1 MMNQQRTPLLAALTL
16 ALVALTLG
24 AACGKKADDAAITA
38 TAPTGKNAAATSSP
52 AAGNA
57 ATSTAAAKG
66 GDDFAALFAKYKAA
80 ESRVDYNLVTTG
92 AGAMTGTMTMRQAAG
107 SQRIDYAAPEG
118 SVTFIAAP
126 GKTLIC
132 IAEQKICLDAGAM
145 GAGGPGGSPLVG
157 MVQDLNT
164 NGAAYASRPIDGRR
178 IAGIDARCFEL
189 TSPKS
194 EKSVTCVGP
203 DGQMLLTEFSGA
215 GTTTTMTATAVGA
228 KPTAA
233 DFEAPY
239 PVTSLSG
246 LGGLGGLPTPP
257 VRP

>member
-1 MMNQQRTPLLAALTL
+1 MMKTQHSSLLAVLTF
-16 ALVALTLG
+16 AFVALTLG
-24 AACGKKADDAAITA
+24 AACGNDDDDAAATA
-38 TAPTGKNAAATSSP
+38 TAPSAKTTATSTVSP
-52 AAGNA
+52 AAGTG

-66 GDDFAALFAKYKAA
+66 GDDFTAAFARYKAA

-145 GAGGPGGSPLVG
+145 GPGGLGSSPLVG

-164 NGAAYASRPIDGRR
+164 NGAGYANRAIDGRR
-178 IAGIDARCFEL
+178 IAGIDARCWEL
-189 TSPKS
+189 TSP
-194 EKSVTCVGP
+194 
-203 DGQMLLTEFSGA
+203 
-215 GTTTTMTATAVGA
+215 
-228 KPTAA
+228 
-233 DFEAPY
+233 
-239 PVTSLSG
+239 
-246 LGGLGGLPTPP
+246 
-257 VRP
+257 R